1 MPSAKITLAKAMGS
15 SFRLS
20 IILPE
25 MVCEKEEN
33 ESKKPTT
40 KNSFLN
46 INECF
51 AMSCIDCKQITGS
64 DDKPTIRLQK

>member
-1 MPSAKITLAKAMGS
+1 
-15 SFRLS
+15 
-20 IILPE
+20 
-25 MVCEKEEN
+25 
-33 ESKKPTT
+33 
-40 KNSFLN
+40 LN